1 MLRACRSALF
11 FCLVFVCVR
20 QAAAQSDA
28 DSPHVEPY
36 IRDVTRVE
44 SWSFFQPFE
53 GGGNPTYS
61 FVGNRATLGVRVKSV
76 RFDLDGAFQYAQ
88 LVGVPER
95 AVGPNALGSGGFY
108 FFQAGS
114 REAYQLYFKAIN
126 VRIRELVPGLSVTA
140 GRMGFSSG
148 EERAS
153 SDALVEELKHLRL
166 GSRMVGEFEWSI
178 FQRAFD
184 GGRVDLTRRTWSA
197 NASLLFPT
205 QGTYEESA
213 NPTIS
218 SVRVLAASVTL
229 NAAAISHQELQL
241 FAYHYRDRRDVRGR
255 PDNRGPLR
263 DLTHVSI
270 ATFGGSHVGAFP
282 RGSGR
287 FDTLLWIAGQ
297 TGDWYGQPHRALSGA
312 AEGGY
317 RFAAPARPWIRGG
330 LLYASGDRSPSDDR
344 HETFFPMLPSLQ
356 RYALS
361 TTYAPMNLR
370 DVFAQAF
377 VQPAARLRA
386 RADVHQLSLANA
398 ADRWYHGSG
407 AASRTGTFFGFS
419 GRPSNA
425 ATSLARV
432 IEGTLDVSM
441 SRVWSLNGYVG
452 WMKGGEVVRRL
463 FAGDRLVFG
472 YVESVIGF

>member
-126 VRIRELVPGLSVTA
+126 VRI
-140 GRMGFSSG
+140 
-148 EERAS
+148 
-153 SDALVEELKHLRL
+153 
-166 GSRMVGEFEWSI
+166 EWSI